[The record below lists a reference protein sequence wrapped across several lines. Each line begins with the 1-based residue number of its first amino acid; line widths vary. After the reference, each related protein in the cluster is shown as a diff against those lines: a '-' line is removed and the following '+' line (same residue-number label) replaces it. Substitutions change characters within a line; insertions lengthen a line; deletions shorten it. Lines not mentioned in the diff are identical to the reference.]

1 MRRISTAT
9 FGARAAARLDGGEK
23 LVEALQRP
31 MITDVLN
38 ALDGERPM
46 RVFLLAPYQVLKSAV
61 GQLHLARNM
70 WVNPG
75 KALYYNPTENAS
87 KEFSDLKWTPLME
100 AQWTLRGLAHA
111 NRNKLTKLKMDIAGP
126 SSLLLLSSGT
136 EADRHAKTARDIYI
150 DEVHQI
156 EEPGAIGQIRNRR
169 GDYPKEYLEFLM
181 STGLLFG
188 TEAHT
193 EWITTDQRTWHCRC
207 PKCQAFFEPRFIYES
222 ADGEGV
228 VAGLRYEKHYLENG
242 MPNERKIAASL
253 YYECPHCHEHFP
265 DTDATRLAFSGTA
278 KNPRGRYIAMNAEA
292 NLNSIGFTFH
302 AIAVRPWLPI
312 VMRFELA
319 HLTRKRGDLS
329 ELGKCIREEFAGI
342 WDPEIYLR
350 RKVIRPI
357 APYKMGDDWEYEDR
371 GNPLGSRFCNIDCQ
385 QDYYVLTIRMWG
397 RASASRLRWVALPK
411 SLGEIKDLLKLHGVE
426 DRHVF
431 MDSRHDTTRIRRIAA
446 MNNWNTMQGDGRTD
460 GTAPK
465 SYLHADGLRRIYD
478 EEPKNLDAHIGT
490 LKEGQGAN
498 ALEWLFS
505 KQAALDRLHLLRT
518 ESYAPD
524 PTNPD
529 NLEPLHACPTDTPEW
544 YWKQAFAHRRKT
556 LTNRDGSLT
565 QIWFGSH
572 EDHAEDCE
580 AMGVVVAT
588 MAGLTGAESLPN
600 PEGEPPKEE

>member
-9 FGARAAARLDGGEK
+9 FSARAANRLAGGEK
-23 LVEALQRP
+23 LSEALQRP
-31 MITDVLN
+31 QITDVLA
-38 ALDGERPM
+38 ALDGPRPL
-46 RVFLLAPYQVLKSAV
+46 RVMLIAPYQTLKSAT
-61 GQLHLARNM
+61 GQLHLARNLV
-70 WVNPG
+70 VNPG
-75 KALYYNPTENAS
+75 PVLWYNPTENAS
-87 KEFSDLKWTPLME
+87 KEFADLKLNPLLE
-100 AQWTLRGLAHA
+100 AQWSINGLAYA
-111 NRNKLTKLKMDIAGP
+111 DRNKLTKLKRNMAGP
-126 SSLLLLSSGT
+126 SSVLLLSSGT
-136 EADRHAKTARDIYI
+136 EPDRHAKTARDIYL
-150 DEVHQI
+150 DEIHQI
-156 EEPGAIGQIRNRR
+156 EEPGAIAQIRNRH
-169 GDYPKEYLEFLM
+169 GDYPKEYLEFMM
-181 STGLLFG
+181 STGLLAG

-207 PKCQAFFEPRFIYES
+207 PKCQAFFEPKYAHYSE
-222 ADGEGV
+222 DGEGV
-228 VAGLRYEKHYLENG
+228 VAGLRYEKHFLENG

-265 DTDATRLAFSGTA
+265 DTDASRLAFSGTA
-278 KNPRGRYIAMNAEA
+278 ANPRGRYIATNADGQMD
-292 NLNSIGFTFH
+292 SIGFTFH

-312 VMRFELA
+312 VMRFERA
-319 HLTRKRGDLS
+319 HLARKRGDLS
-329 ELGKCIREEFAGI
+329 ELGKCIREEFAGV
-342 WDPEIYLR
+342 WDPEIFLR
-350 RKVIRPI
+350 RKFSRPV
-357 APYKMGDDWEYEDR
+357 APYKLGDDWEYEDKAS
-371 GNPLGSRFCNIDCQ
+371 PLGSRFATIDCQ
-385 QDYYVLTIRMWG
+385 QDYYVLAIRMWG
-397 RASASRLRWVALPK
+397 RASASRLRWCALPK
-411 SLGEIKDLLKLHGVE
+411 SLTEIKELLKAHEVQ

-431 MDSRHDTTRIRRIAA
+431 LDSRHDSTRIRRIAA

-518 ESYAPD
+518 ETFA
-524 PTNPD
+524 PD
-529 NLEPLHACPTDTPEW
+529 NLNPENMEPLHACPTDTPEW

-565 QIWFGSH
+565 QIWFGAH

-588 MAGLTGAESLPN
+588 MAGLTGAESLPP
-600 PEGEPPKEE
+600 PEEEKK